1 MEEKMKKLLLLL
13 TAAAVVF
20 TVWGCSFSSPYDYGT
35 NWLLRENDIPQYYS
49 QFDLFYIGKAPAGYG
64 DTHDIQ
70 FNWTKTH
77 TNDIFGRGVR
87 VFAPEIQQPD
97 VKNVTEALEY
107 YLDNFHKPGHPF
119 VLLAEG
125 KAADLLYQAMRKTG
139 GLTVKNG
146 FIAAYL
152 PDMQPKSAEQI
163 ADDFYWKDLKAAA
176 NADDYGVIV
185 SWTSCINNEK
195 MDNPAL
201 QKGVYC
207 INPLNWK
214 LDATPGT
221 AKENIQA
228 VFYMPEHKNIFWRKV
243 EVKNFCG
250 AVIDPEKGVLNI
262 NCPPPLLHV
271 VNGRFTNNC
280 ISIFAGN
287 IVANAK
293 NRTQLLVKD
302 RKWKCVK

>member
-1 MEEKMKKLLLLL
+1 MEKKMKKTFYLLIA
-13 TAAAVVF
+13 AAAVLFVS
-20 TVWGCSFSSPYDYGT
+20 GCATSPYEYGT
-35 NWLLRENDIPQYYS
+35 NWLIRENDIPQFYS
-49 QFDLFYIGKAPAGYG
+49 TFDLFYIGKAPAGYG

-87 VFAPEIQQPD
+87 VFSPEIQKPD
-97 VKNVTEALEY
+97 VDNVAQALEF
-107 YLDNFHKPGHPF
+107 YLDNFHKKGHPF

-125 KAADLLYQAMRKTG
+125 RAADLLYKAMQKTG

-152 PDMQPKSAEQI
+152 PDMTPKTAAQI
-163 ADDFYWKDLKAAA
+163 ADDFYWEDLKAAA
-176 NADDYGVIV
+176 KADDYGVIV
-185 SWTSCINNEK
+185 TWTSCINNEK
-195 MDNPAL
+195 MPARPDADKL
-201 QKGVYC
+201 YN

-214 LDATPGT
+214 TDKTPAT
-221 AKENIQA
+221 AKENIKA

-250 AVIDPEKGVLNI
+250 AVLNPSKGVLEI
-262 NCPPPLLHV
+262 KCPLPLLHV
-271 VNGRFTNNC
+271 INGRFTNNC

-287 IVANAK
+287 IAANAK
-293 NRTQLLVKD
+293 ARTTALIKARQW
-302 RKWKCVK
+302 RKE

>member
-1 MEEKMKKLLLLL
+1 MKKLFCFLATVVTIL
-13 TAAAVVF
+13 TLAGCAA
-20 TVWGCSFSSPYDYGT
+20 SPYDYGT
-35 NWLLRENDIPQYYS
+35 NWLIRENDIPQYYS
-49 QFDLFYIGKAPAGYG
+49 RFDLFYIGKAPAGYG

-87 VFAPEIQQPD
+87 VFAPEIQDPD
-97 VKNVTEALEY
+97 VKNVSEALEY
-107 YLDNFHKPGHPF
+107 YLENFHAPGHPF

-125 KAADLLYQAMRKTG
+125 KAADLLYAAMQKVS

-152 PDMQPKSAEQI
+152 PDMQPKTAEEI
-163 ADDFYWKDLKAAA
+163 ADDFYWDDLTAASGA
-176 NADDYGVIV
+176 NDYGVIV
-185 SWTSCINNEK
+185 TWTSCINHEK
-195 MDNPAL
+195 MDDPAL
-201 QKGVYC
+201 KKGIYC

-221 AKENIQA
+221 AQENIKA

-243 EVKNFCG
+243 EVKHFCG
-250 AVIDPEKGVLNI
+250 AVIDPEKGVLNV
-262 NCPPPLLHV
+262 NCPLPLLHV
-271 VNGRFTNNC
+271 INGRYTNNC

-287 IVANAK
+287 IAENANA
-293 NRTQLLVKD
+293 RTQNLIKF
-302 RKWKCVK
+302 REWNGAE

>member
-1 MEEKMKKLLLLL
+1 MKKYISLCF
-13 TAAAVVF
+13 AAAAFWVMC
-20 TVWGCSFSSPYDYGT
+20 GCASTSPYDYGT
-35 NWLLRENDIPQYYS
+35 NWLIRENDIPQYYS
-49 QFDLFYIGKAPAGYG
+49 KFDLFYIGKAPKGYG

-87 VFAPEIQQPD
+87 VFAPEIAD
-97 VKNVTEALEY
+97 LNVENVSEALEY
-107 YLDNFHKPGHPF
+107 YLDNFHAAGHPF

-125 KAADLLYQAMRKTG
+125 SAADLLYEAMRKVSG
-139 GLTVKNG
+139 ITVRNG

-152 PDMQPKSAEQI
+152 PDMKPKTAEQI
-163 ADDFYWKDLKAAA
+163 ADDFYWDDLKAAA

-185 SWTSCINNEK
+185 TWISCINNEK
-195 MDNPAL
+195 MSPLPGDTYN
-201 QKGVYC
+201 

-214 LDATPGT
+214 TDGTPGT
-221 AKENIQA
+221 AKENIKA

-250 AVIDPEKGVLNI
+250 AVINKEKGVLDV
-262 NCPPPLLHV
+262 NCPLPLLHV
-271 VNGRFTNNC
+271 IDGKYTNNC

-287 IVANAK
+287 IAANAAG
-293 NRTQLLVKD
+293 RTEKLKKF
-302 RKWKCVK
+302 REWKK

>member
-1 MEEKMKKLLLLL
+1 MKKLLPLL
-13 TAAAVVF
+13 TAAFALIF
-20 TVWGCSFSSPYDYGT
+20 AGCSTTSPYDYGT
-35 NWLLRENDIPQYYS
+35 NWLIRENDVPQYHS
-49 QFDLFYIGKAPAGYG
+49 RFDLFYIGKAPAGYG

-77 TNDIFGRGVR
+77 TNDIFGNGVR
-87 VFAPEIQQPD
+87 VFAPEIATPD
-97 VKNVTEALEY
+97 VENVTDALEY
-107 YLDNFHKPGHPF
+107 YLDHFHEPGHPF

-125 KAADLLYQAMRKTG
+125 KAADLLYAAMQKVS

-152 PDMQPKSAEQI
+152 PDMKPKTAEQI
-163 ADDFYWKDLKAAA
+163 ADDFYWDNLKAAA
-176 NADDYGVIV
+176 KADDVGVIV

-195 MDNPAL
+195 MDDPAL
-201 QKGVYC
+201 KKGIYC

-221 AKENIQA
+221 AKENIKA

-250 AVIDPEKGVLNI
+250 AVIDTGKGVLNVD
-262 NCPPPLLHV
+262 CPLPLLHV

-287 IVANAK
+287 IAANAK
-293 NRTQLLVKD
+293 LRTETLINSREWGGK
-302 RKWKCVK
+302 

>member
-1 MEEKMKKLLLLL
+1 MKKLFYLMI
-13 TAAAVVF
+13 AAV
-20 TVWGCSFSSPYDYGT
+20 TVLTFSGCSSPYDYGT

-49 QFDLFYIGKAPAGYG
+49 KFDLFYIGKAPDGYG

-87 VFAPEIQQPD
+87 VFAPEIQKPD
-97 VKNVTEALEY
+97 VDNVTDALKY
-107 YLDNFHKPGHPF
+107 YLSNFHESGHPF

-125 KAADLLYQAMRKTG
+125 KAADLLYKAMQKVR
-139 GLTVKNG
+139 GLTVRNG

-152 PDMQPKSAEQI
+152 PDMQPKTAEQI
-163 ADDFYWKDLKAAA
+163 ADDFYWEGLKAAK
-176 NADDYGVIV
+176 NADDYGVIIT
-185 SWTSCINNEK
+185 WTSRINNEK
-195 MDNPAL
+195 LNNPAL
-201 QKGVYC
+201 KKGIYC
-207 INPLNWK
+207 INPVNWK

-221 AKENIQA
+221 AKENRKA

-250 AVIDPEKGVLNI
+250 AVIDIEKGVLDVK
-262 NCPPPLLHV
+262 CPLPLLHII
-271 VNGRFTNNC
+271 NGHFTNNC

-287 IVANAK
+287 IAANAK
-293 NRTQLLVKD
+293 KRTQNLVKD
-302 RKWKCVK
+302 REWKRVK

>member
-1 MEEKMKKLLLLL
+1 MKKVFYLFG
-13 TAAAVVF
+13 AVVMVLIF
-20 TVWGCSFSSPYDYGT
+20 SGCASPYDHGT
-35 NWLLRENDIPQYYS
+35 NWLIRENDIPQYYS
-49 QFDLFYIGKAPAGYG
+49 KFDLFYIGKAPAGYG

-87 VFAPEIQQPD
+87 VFAPEIQTPD
-97 VKNVTEALEY
+97 INNVTAALKY
-107 YLDNFHKPGHPF
+107 YLSNFHESGHPF
-119 VLLAEG
+119 ILLAEG
-125 KAADLLYQAMRKTG
+125 KAADLLYAAMQKVC
-139 GLTVKNG
+139 GLTVSNG

-152 PDMQPKSAEQI
+152 PDMQAKTADDI
-163 ADDFYWKDLKAAA
+163 AGDFYWQGLKAAE

-185 SWTSCINNEK
+185 TWRSCINNEK
-195 MDNPAL
+195 LDSSA
-201 QKGVYC
+201 QKKGSYC

-214 LDATPGT
+214 TDATK
-221 AKENIQA
+221 AAAEENIKA

-250 AVIDPEKGVLNI
+250 AVIDLEKGVLDI
-262 NCPPPLLHV
+262 NCPQPLLHV
-271 VNGRFTNNC
+271 VNGKFTNNC

-293 NRTQLLVKD
+293 KRTQNLVKY
-302 RKWKCVK
+302 REWKGGLF

>member
-1 MEEKMKKLLLLL
+1 MI
-13 TAAAVVF
+13 AAATILTF
-20 TVWGCSFSSPYDYGT
+20 GGCASTSPYDYGT
-35 NWLLRENDIPQYYS
+35 NWLIRENDVPQYHS
-49 QFDLFYIGKAPAGYG
+49 KFDLFYIGKAPDGYG

-77 TNDIFGRGVR
+77 TNDIFGSGVR
-87 VFAPEIQQPD
+87 VFAPEIATPD
-97 VKNVTEALEY
+97 VEDVADALEY
-107 YLDNFHKPGHPF
+107 YLENFHKVGHPF

-125 KAADLLYQAMRKTG
+125 KAADLLYATMQKVS

-152 PDMQPKSAEQI
+152 PDMQPKTAEQI
-163 ADDFYWKDLKAAA
+163 ADDFYWDDLKAAA
-176 NADDYGVIV
+176 TADDYGVII
-185 SWTSCINNEK
+185 SWISCINNEK
-195 MDNPAL
+195 MDDPAL
-201 QKGVYC
+201 KKGIYC

-214 LDATPGT
+214 LDATPGN
-221 AKENIQA
+221 ASENIKA

-262 NCPPPLLHV
+262 NCPLPLLHV
-271 VNGRFTNNC
+271 IDGKFTNNC

-287 IVANAK
+287 IAANARK
-293 NRTQLLVKD
+293 RTQNLIKHREWRSVK
-302 RKWKCVK
+302 

>member
-1 MEEKMKKLLLLL
+1 MMKMVYGVIALAGILLLGGCA
-13 TAAAVVF
+13 TA
-20 TVWGCSFSSPYDYGT
+20 SPYEYGH

-49 QFDLFYIGKAPAGYG
+49 KFDLFYIGKAPAGYG

-77 TNDIFGRGVR
+77 TNDIFGRGIR
-87 VFAPEIQQPD
+87 VFAPEIQNPD
-97 VKNVTEALEY
+97 VKNVAGALKF
-107 YLDNFHKPGHPF
+107 YLDNFHEPGHPF

-125 KAADLLYQAMRKTG
+125 KAADLLYAAMQKTSG
-139 GLTVKNG
+139 ITVKNG

-152 PDMQPKSAEQI
+152 PDMKPKSAAQI
-163 ADDFYWKDLKAAA
+163 AQDFSWENIKAAVK
-176 NADDYGVIV
+176 ADDVGVIV
-185 SWTSCINNEK
+185 TWTSCINNEK

-201 QKGVYC
+201 NSGVYN

-214 LDATPGT
+214 TDNTPGT
-221 AKENIQA
+221 AKDNIKA

-250 AVIDPEKGVLNI
+250 AVIDTEKGVLNVD
-262 NCPPPLLHV
+262 CPLPLLHV
-271 VNGRFTNNC
+271 DNDRFTNNC

-287 IVANAK
+287 IAANAK
-293 NRTQLLVKD
+293 LRTETLVKT
-302 RKWKCVK
+302 RQWGGK